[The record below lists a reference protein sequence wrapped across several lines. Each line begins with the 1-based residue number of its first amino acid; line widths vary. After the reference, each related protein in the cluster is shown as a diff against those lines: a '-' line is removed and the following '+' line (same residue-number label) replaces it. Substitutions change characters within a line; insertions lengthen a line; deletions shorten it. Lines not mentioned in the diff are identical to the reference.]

1 MTPLE
6 VKGHIWVRG
15 LILVHL
21 IMEQLVLSIF
31 GDDLGNQY
39 THVVTCL
46 ITIYKPLYYVCTGCM
61 YIHTYLL
68 CPGLCWLRHHCEGRR
83 E

>member
-15 LILVHL
+15 LVLVHL

-39 THVVTCL
+39 SYPCCHVFDHYLQAFILCL
-46 ITIYKPLYYVCTGCM
+46 HWLHV
-61 YIHTYLL
+61 HTYLL